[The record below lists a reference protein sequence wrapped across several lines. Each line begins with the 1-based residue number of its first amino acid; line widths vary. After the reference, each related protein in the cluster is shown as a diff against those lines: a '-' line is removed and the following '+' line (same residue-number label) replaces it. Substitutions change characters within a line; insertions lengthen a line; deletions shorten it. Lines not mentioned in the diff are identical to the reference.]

1 RRARLSST
9 LKCNHSGCSMLGS
22 TSSTSSPSAP
32 FGDSRKAQ
40 MSASVSAAEAYIH
53 GFSATRD
60 RSSRPCLILEVKC
73 CPAVLRRNTAR
84 RARASRSAR
93 RGPPNAGAA
102 VGCAGRGGP
111 DVCASPGLLG
121 NRFAGCAL
129 RHVWWTNLRKIFART
144 KEPRS
149 SPSATGAVELPPRDA
164 EAAHTQRYREPQ
176 RDAEGPTAPTGTDEA
191 TSPRRPMHAGA
202 TLAHR

>member
-1 RRARLSST
+1 MLPRRFTSQYGPA
-9 LKCNHSGCSMLGS
+9 CSRFALR
-22 TSSTSSPSAP
+22 AP
-32 FGDSRKAQ
+32 GA
-40 MSASVSAAEAYIH
+40 
-53 GFSATRD
+53 
-60 RSSRPCLILEVKC
+60 P
-73 CPAVLRRNTAR
+73 LRRR
-84 RARASRSAR
+84 L
-93 RGPPNAGAA
+93 
-102 VGCAGRGGP
+102 GCAGRGGP

-149 SPSATGAVELPPRDA
+149 SPSATGEVELPPRDA